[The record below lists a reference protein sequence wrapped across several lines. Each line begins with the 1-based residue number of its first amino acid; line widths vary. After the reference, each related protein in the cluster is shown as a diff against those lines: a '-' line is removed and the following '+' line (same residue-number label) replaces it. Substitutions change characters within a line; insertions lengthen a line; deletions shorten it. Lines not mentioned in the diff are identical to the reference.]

1 MTLRRTFLA
10 ATLLGSAAGLAGAQ
24 GKGVSD
30 NELVLGTITD
40 LSGPIANYGKE
51 SRNGMNMAVDEI
63 NAKGGIHGRKLKL
76 LVEDHGYE
84 PRRAVLAAQKLITQG
99 NVFAILGHL
108 GTATNMAALPF
119 LLENKVFNFMPQGA
133 SKELYDPP
141 SPYKVAL
148 APSYASMSASTLDFM
163 MKKKPYQ
170 RVGVLY
176 QDDDYGREAL
186 EGVEAYLRAK
196 GQKLAEKTSYKRG
209 ATDFSSQMARLKAAN
224 CDLVFNASTLREFVG
239 SVGESRK
246 IGFNADVLGTA
257 ANYSQQVP
265 TLGGAAMEGVYGA
278 TFIPLPYADDANPAV
293 REWVAS
299 YKKRYSEDPGLY
311 SMYAYYAMSTFAK
324 VAEKAGRNLT
334 PESFNTAM
342 EATKLG
348 PDALGN
354 PGFNVSRDNRLS
366 NQKVRMTQVVGGKWV
381 LASEFLDPVDVAK

>member
-1 MTLRRTFLA
+1 MGLRISMMALLLAA
-10 ATLLGSAAGLAGAQ
+10 ATLAMAQ
-24 GKGVSD
+24 GKGVTD
-30 NELVLGTITD
+30 TEIVLGTITD

-63 NAKGGIHGRKLKL
+63 NAKGGIQGRKIRL

-84 PRRAVLAAQKLITQG
+84 PKRAVLAAQKLITQDG
-99 NVFAILGHL
+99 VFAILGHL

-119 LLENKVFNFMPQGA
+119 LIENKVFNFMPQGA

-148 APSYASMSASTLDFM
+148 APSYVSMSASTMDFM
-163 MKKKPYQ
+163 LKKKAYK

-176 QDDDYGREAL
+176 QDDDYGREAF
-186 EGVEAYLRAK
+186 EGVEAYLKAK
-196 GQKLAEKTSYKRG
+196 GLPVVEKTSYKRG
-209 ATDFSSQMARLKAAN
+209 ATDFSSQIAKLKAAN
-224 CDLVFNASTLREFVG
+224 CDLVFNASTLREYIG
-239 SVGESRK
+239 SVAEARK
-246 IGFNADVLGTA
+246 IGFNPDFLGTA

-293 REWVAS
+293 RDWVVS
-299 YKKRYSEDPGLY
+299 YKKRFGDDPGLY
-311 SMYAYYAMSTFAK
+311 SMYAYYAMTTFAK
-324 VAEKAGRNLT
+324 VADKAGKKLSVET
-334 PESFNTAM
+334 FNAAM

-366 NQKVRMTQVVGGKWV
+366 NQKVRMTQIVNGKWT
-381 LASEFLDPVDVAK
+381 LISEYLEPVDVAK